1 MRIGNQDITR
11 EMMPSFVDFNNNP
24 KHLYGLMQDQLNMGL
39 NQQPMPMQ
47 QMSAPSNMENK
58 QNSQWGRN

>member
-1 MRIGNQDITR
+1 MRIGNQEITR
-11 EMMPSFVDFNNNP
+11 EQRPSFVDFSRNP
-24 KHLYGLMQDQLNMGL
+24 HRQYLLMQDQLNMGL

-47 QMSAPSNMENK
+47 QMPAPSNMENK